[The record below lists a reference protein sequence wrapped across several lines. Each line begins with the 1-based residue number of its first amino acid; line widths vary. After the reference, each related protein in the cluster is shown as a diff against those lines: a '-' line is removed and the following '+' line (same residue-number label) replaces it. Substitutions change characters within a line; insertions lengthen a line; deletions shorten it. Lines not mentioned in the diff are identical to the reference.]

1 MAEDKTTERVVG
13 HGRTSLHGS
22 FHKIPESA
30 SEGAKTLA
38 IALEKE
44 ATAMDFDALIRFTQM
59 SAGMM
64 MQALM
69 ELELSGCIENRE
81 GLYGRC

>member
-1 MAEDKTTERVVG
+1 M
-13 HGRTSLHGS
+13 SLHGS
-22 FHKIPESA
+22 FHQIPESA

-38 IALEKE
+38 IALKKE
-44 ATAMDFDALIRFTQM
+44 ATAMDFDALIRLTQM